1 MKTTI
6 FFIFCFLFLT
16 GFSQEKQVI
25 SGKSAFKPVKAGKVQ
40 EAKKVKMIPDL
51 IIREEVFED
60 PNGNNLIEG
69 NENSSIRFKIENIG
83 TGAAKYVMV
92 HVSLKNKMIRV
103 LEYRAS
109 TQVGQINPNE
119 TREVVIPITGKADLE
134 DGLAEFKIEVRED
147 LGFDAFPLEMKIE
160 THPFEPPK
168 VIVADAVFSTENGGK
183 LKLNNPLQMKFV
195 VQNIGNSAAS
205 EVTVSCALPNQDCVL
220 TGESD
225 KFTVG
230 TLAKG
235 ESRELEFLFVATRR
249 YTLKQIPIRISVT
262 EKYNL
267 YGQDTTVAV
276 SLEQELLPQNQVVIA
291 AIPTSDGQIR
301 KASLTSPVDKNI
313 PVNPVKN
320 NKKFALIIGNEDYS
334 KFQPGLQSE
343 MNVLFARND
352 AVVFR
357 DYAVMTLGFAPEN
370 VYLLQDATT
379 GEMNQKIE
387 LITKLA
393 AKTGEGTELLFYY
406 AGHGL
411 PDETSHLPYLIPVDV
426 NGSNLYSA
434 IKLSDIYAKLNA
446 SGASRITVILDACF
460 SGGGRESGLL
470 AARGVKIQPKEGAL
484 TGNMVVFAASKGD
497 QSAMPYRNEKH
508 GLFTFFLLK
517 KLQESGGNITYRDLA
532 DYLIKTVSIESLKIN
547 QKEQDPEV
555 KVGEGVKMEWGL
567 WKMKDEGRGTKDEK
581 QNRIKH
587 GTNTISNTPHQHE
600 PFQAIYFICHRND
613 PSSFPFEFMRQRIFP
628 ADGGGDPSDG
638 YGYGH
643 GTGRNHRPG

>member
-6 FFIFCFLFLT
+6 FFIFSFLYFS
-16 GFSQEKQVI
+16 GFTQENQVI
-25 SGKSAFKPVKAGKVQ
+25 SGKSAFKPVKAGMVR
-40 EAKKVKMIPDL
+40 EVKKVKMIPDL

-69 NENSSIRFKIENIG
+69 NENSVIRFKIENIG
-83 TGAAKYVMV
+83 NGEAKYVVV
-92 HVSLKNKMIRV
+92 HVSLKNKVIRG

-119 TREVVIPITGKADLE
+119 TKEVVIPIQGKIDLE
-134 DGLAEFKIEVRED
+134 HGLAEFKIEVRED
-147 LGFDAFPLEMKIE
+147 QGFDAFPLEMKIE

-195 VQNIGNSAAS
+195 VQNIGSSPAS
-205 EVTVSCALPNQDCVL
+205 EVIVSCMLPNLDCVL

-235 ESRELEFLFVATRR
+235 ESRELDFLFVATRR
-249 YTLKQIPIRISVT
+249 YTLKKIPIRISVT
-262 EKYNL
+262 EKYNE
-267 YGQDTTVAV
+267 YGQDTTVSV
-276 SLEQELLPQNQVVIA
+276 SLEQDLLPQNQVVIS
-291 AIPTSDGQIR
+291 AIPTNDAQIR
-301 KASLTSPVDKNI
+301 KVSLTSPVDKNI
-313 PVNPVKN
+313 PVNTTMN

-334 KFQPGLQSE
+334 KYQPGLQSE

-357 DYAVMTLGFAPEN
+357 EYATLTLGFPPEN
-370 VYLLQDATT
+370 VYLLQDATS

-393 AKTGEGTELLFYY
+393 AKTGEGAELLFYY

-411 PDETSHLPYLIPVDV
+411 PDETRHVPYLIPVDV

-434 IKLSDIYAKLNA
+434 IKLSDIYTKFNS
-446 SGASRITVILDACF
+446 SGASRITVFLDACF
-460 SGGGRESGLL
+460 SGGGRESGLI
-470 AARGVKIQPKEGAL
+470 AARSVKITPLEGAL
-484 TGNMVVFAASKGD
+484 TGRMVVFSATRGD
-497 QSAMPYRNEKH
+497 QSAMPFRSEKH

-555 KVGEGVKMEWGL
+555 NGGEAVKMEWEG
-567 WKMKDEGRGTKDEK
+567 WKMNNKK
-581 QNRIKH
+581 
-587 GTNTISNTPHQHE
+587 
-600 PFQAIYFICHRND
+600 
-613 PSSFPFEFMRQRIFP
+613 
-628 ADGGGDPSDG
+628 
-638 YGYGH
+638 
-643 GTGRNHRPG
+643 